1 MNAALKPA
9 EPDALKRA
17 LQGRPRQL
25 LIGGRW
31 VSAASGQTLDVFD
44 PATGEVFAQAAA
56 GGAEDI
62 DLAVKAA
69 RQAFEK
75 GSWRTTSPSERAR
88 LLWKLS
94 DAIEA
99 NAAELA
105 MLETVDNGM
114 PLWLAQ
120 MWNIPKAVD
129 CLRYYSGWPTRLTGE
144 TLPVSTPGEYH
155 TYTRKESIGVVGQ
168 IVAWNMPFGMAVGKI
183 APALAAGCTVVLKP
197 AEQTPLSAIRLGELI
212 QEVGFPDGVV
222 NIVTGTGE
230 SAGRPLVAHADV
242 DKIAFTGSTAVGKSI
257 LAAAGGTLKRVTLE
271 LGGKSPVFVFPD
283 ADLEAAT
290 IAAANG
296 IFINTGQICAAGSRL
311 FVHERVYDRVM
322 DGVVARARSL
332 KIGPG
337 AEADTFMGPV
347 VSSRQ
352 LQRVTGYVR
361 AGQEQGAEIVSG
373 DQTLPEKGYFVRPTV
388 LSNVRPEMS
397 VMRDEIFGP
406 VVCALRFG
414 DEDLDAIA
422 RVANDTAYGLS
433 AYIWTSNV
441 STAHKLAS
449 RIKAGSISV
458 NGGAGMDFTMP
469 FGGFKQSG
477 LGREH
482 GREGAEAYTET
493 KTVSI
498 TL

>member
-1 MNAALKPA
+1 MNAFVKPA
-9 EPDALKRA
+9 EPAGLKQSLRA
-17 LQGRPRQL
+17 RPRQL
-25 LIGGRW
+25 LVGGQWRP
-31 VSAASGQTLDVFD
+31 ANSGKVLDVVD
-44 PATGEVFAQAAA
+44 PATGEIFAQAAA
-56 GGAEDI
+56 GEASDI
-62 DLAVKAA
+62 DAAVRAA
-69 RQAFEK
+69 RQALE
-75 GSWRTTSPSERAR
+75 GPWRSTSPAERSR

-105 MLETVDNGM
+105 LLETLDNGM
-114 PLWLAQ
+114 PLWVAQ

-155 TYTRKESIGVVGQ
+155 TYTRKEPIGVVGQ

-183 APALAAGCTVVLKP
+183 APALAAGCTVILKP
-197 AEQTPLSAIRLGELI
+197 AEQTPLSAVRLGELI
-212 QEVGFPDGVV
+212 QEVGFPEGVV

-230 SAGRPLVAHADV
+230 SAGRPLVEHPDV
-242 DKIAFTGSTAVGKSI
+242 DKIAFTGSTRVGKSI
-257 LAAAGGTLKRVTLE
+257 LSAAGGSLKRVTLE
-271 LGGKSPVFVFPD
+271 LGGKSPVFIFPD

-290 IAAANG
+290 VAAANG
-296 IFINTGQICAAGSRL
+296 IFFNTGQICAAGSRL
-311 FVHERVYDRVM
+311 FVHERVYERVM
-322 DGVVARARSL
+322 AGVVDRAKSL

-337 AEADTFMGPV
+337 VEPDTFMGPV
-347 VSSRQ
+347 VSSQQ
-352 LQRVTGYVR
+352 LERVTGYVR
-361 AGQEQGAEIVSG
+361 SGQEQGAEIVAG
-373 DQTLPEKGYFVRPTV
+373 EQVLPEKGYFVRPMV
-388 LSNVRPEMS
+388 LSNVRPQMT
-397 VMRDEIFGP
+397 VMREEIFGP

-414 DEDLDAIA
+414 DEDLEAIA
-422 RVANDTAYGLS
+422 RTANDTSYGLS

-441 STAHKLAS
+441 SIAHKLAS

-482 GREGAEAYTET
+482 GREGVEAYTET

-498 TL
+498 AL

>member
-1 MNAALKPA
+1 MKPA
-9 EPDALKRA
+9 EPNALKRA
-17 LQGRPRQL
+17 LRGRPRQL
-25 LIGGRW
+25 LIGGQWRP
-31 VSAASGQTLDVFD
+31 AASGQVLDVFD

-56 GGAEDI
+56 GGAQDI
-62 DLAVKAA
+62 DLAVRAA
-69 RQAFEK
+69 RLAFEQ
-75 GSWRTTSPSERAR
+75 GPWRSTPPTERAR

-105 MLETVDNGM
+105 LLETIDNGM

-155 TYTRKESIGVVGQ
+155 TYTRKEPIGVVGQ

-197 AEQTPLSAIRLGELI
+197 AEQTPLSALRLGELI

-230 SAGRPLVAHADV
+230 SAGRPLVEHPDV
-242 DKIAFTGSTAVGKSI
+242 DKIAFTGSTGVGKSI

-290 IAAANG
+290 TAAANG

-322 DGVVARARSL
+322 EGVVARAKSL
-332 KIGPG
+332 KICPG
-337 AEADTFMGPV
+337 AQADTFMGPV
-347 VSSRQ
+347 VSSQQ

-373 DQTLPEKGYFVRPTV
+373 EQALPEKGYFVRPTI

-422 RVANDTAYGLS
+422 RVANDTSYGLS

>member
-1 MNAALKPA
+1 MNASPC
-9 EPDALKRA
+9 
-17 LQGRPRQL
+17 RQL

-31 VSAASGQTLDVFD
+31 SSAASGRALDVFD

-62 DLAVKAA
+62 DAAVKAA
-69 RQAFEK
+69 RNALER
-75 GSWRTTSPSERAR
+75 GPWRTTPPAERAR

-105 MLETVDNGM
+105 LLETLDNGM

-129 CLRYYSGWPTRLTGE
+129 CLRYYSGWPMRLTGE

-155 TYTRKESIGVVGQ
+155 TYTRKEPIGVVGQ

-230 SAGRPLVAHADV
+230 SAGRPLVEHPDV
-242 DKIAFTGSTAVGKSI
+242 DKIAFTGSTRVGKSI

-271 LGGKSPVFVFPD
+271 LGGKSPVFIFPD

-290 IAAANG
+290 AAAANG

-322 DGVVARARSL
+322 AGVAERARGL

-337 AEADTFMGPV
+337 SAPDTFMGPV
-347 VSSRQ
+347 VSAQQ
-352 LQRVTGYVR
+352 LERVTGYVR
-361 AGQEQGAEIVSG
+361 AGQQQGAEVVSG
-373 DQTLPEKGYFVRPTV
+373 EQTLPAQGYFVRPTI

-397 VMRDEIFGP
+397 VMREEIFGP

-422 RVANDTAYGLS
+422 RVANDTSYGLS

>member
-1 MNAALKPA
+1 VNAQTQPNPAALKA
-9 EPDALKRA
+9 TLR
-17 LQGRPRQL
+17 GRTQQL
-25 LIGGRW
+25 LIGGQWRD
-31 VSAASGQTLDVFD
+31 ASSGETLDVLD
-44 PATGEVFAQAAA
+44 PATGENFAKAAA
-56 GGAEDI
+56 GGAADI
-62 DLAVKAA
+62 DQAVKAA
-69 RQAFEK
+69 RKAFEH
-75 GSWRTTSPSERAR
+75 GPWRTTSPNERAR

-99 NAAELA
+99 HAEEIAL
-105 MLETVDNGM
+105 LETLDNGM

-120 MWNIPKAVD
+120 MWNVPKAVD

-144 TLPVSTPGEYH
+144 TLPVSSPGEYH
-155 TYTRKESIGVVGQ
+155 TYTRREPVGVVGQ

-197 AEQTPLSAIRLGELI
+197 AEQTPLSAVRLGQLI

-222 NIVTGTGE
+222 NIVTGTGP
-230 SAGRPLVAHADV
+230 SAGRPLVEHPDV

-257 LAAAGGTLKRVTLE
+257 LSAAGAGLKRVTLE
-271 LGGKSPVFVFPD
+271 LGGKSPVIIFPD
-283 ADLEAAT
+283 ADLEGAT
-290 IAAANG
+290 VAAANG

-311 FVHERVYDRVM
+311 FIHERIYDRVM
-322 DGVVARARSL
+322 EGVVNQARSL

-337 AEADTFMGPV
+337 AEPGTFMGPV
-347 VSSRQ
+347 VSAKQRD
-352 LQRVTGYVR
+352 RVTGYIR
-361 AGQEQGAEIVSG
+361 AGGEQGAEIVAGEQS
-373 DQTLPEKGYFVRPTV
+373 LPSQGFFVRPTV
-388 LSNVRPEMS
+388 LSNVKPEMS

-406 VVCALRFG
+406 VVCATRFN
-414 DEDLDAIA
+414 DEDLENIA
-422 RVANDTAYGLS
+422 RFANDTSYGLS

-441 STAHKLAS
+441 SIAHKLAS
-449 RIKAGSISV
+449 RIRAGSICV

-469 FGGFKQSG
+469 FGGYKNSG

-482 GREGAEAYTET
+482 GREGVEAYTEV

>member
-1 MNAALKPA
+1 MNASLKPV
-9 EPDALKRA
+9 EPAGLKKA
-17 LQGRPRQL
+17 LQARPGQL
-25 LIGGRW
+25 FIGGKWRP
-31 VSAASGQTLDVFD
+31 AASGKGLDVFD
-44 PATGEVFAQAAA
+44 PATGEIFAQAAA
-56 GGAEDI
+56 GGAADI
-62 DLAVKAA
+62 DAAVKAA
-69 RQAFEK
+69 RQALEQ
-75 GSWRTTSPSERAR
+75 GPWRTTSPAERSR

-105 MLETVDNGM
+105 LLETLDNGM
-114 PLWLAQ
+114 PLWVAQ
-120 MWNIPKAVD
+120 MWNIPKAVE
-129 CLRYYSGWPTRLTGE
+129 CLRYYSGWPMRLTGE
-144 TLPVSTPGEYH
+144 TLPVSSPGEYH
-155 TYTRKESIGVVGQ
+155 TYTRKEPIGVVGQ

-183 APALAAGCTVVLKP
+183 APALAAGCTLVLKP

-230 SAGRPLVAHADV
+230 SAGRPLVDHPDI
-242 DKIAFTGSTAVGKSI
+242 DKIAFTGSTKVGKSI
-257 LAAAGGTLKRVTLE
+257 LSAAGSTLKRVTLE
-271 LGGKSPVFVFPD
+271 LGGKSPVFIFPD
-283 ADLEAAT
+283 APLEAAT
-290 IAAANG
+290 AAAANG
-296 IFINTGQICAAGSRL
+296 IFFNTGQICAAGSRL
-311 FVHERVYDRVM
+311 FVHERIYDRVM
-322 DGVVARARSL
+322 EGVVDRARTL

-337 AEADTFMGPV
+337 AEPDTFMGPV
-347 VSSRQ
+347 VSSQQ
-352 LQRVTGYVR
+352 LERVAGYVR
-361 AGQEQGAEIVSG
+361 SGQQQGAEIVAGEQS
-373 DQTLPEKGYFVRPTV
+373 LPSKGYFVRPMV
-388 LSNVRPEMS
+388 LSNVRPEMT
-397 VMRDEIFGP
+397 VMREEIFGP

-422 RVANDTAYGLS
+422 RTANDTSYGLS

-498 TL
+498 AL

>member
-1 MNAALKPA
+1 MNASLK
-9 EPDALKRA
+9 ET

-25 LIGGRW
+25 LIGGKWRP
-31 VSAASGQTLDVFD
+31 AASGKVLDVFD
-44 PATGEVFAQAAA
+44 PANGEVFAQAAA
-56 GGAEDI
+56 GEAADI
-62 DLAVKAA
+62 DAAVKAA
-69 RQAFEK
+69 RHALEQSA
-75 GSWRTTSPSERAR
+75 WRTTSPAERAR

-105 MLETVDNGM
+105 LLETLDNGM
-114 PLWLAQ
+114 PLWVAQ
-120 MWNIPKAVD
+120 MWNIPKAVE
-129 CLRYYSGWPTRLTGE
+129 CLRYYSGWPMRLTGE

-155 TYTRKESIGVVGQ
+155 TYTRKEPIGVVGQ

-212 QEVGFPDGVV
+212 QEVGFPEGVV

-230 SAGRPLVAHADV
+230 SAGRPLVEHPDI
-242 DKIAFTGSTAVGKSI
+242 DKIAFTGSTRVGKSI
-257 LAAAGGTLKRVTLE
+257 LSAAGGTLKRVTLE
-271 LGGKSPVFVFPD
+271 LGGKSPVFIFPD
-283 ADLEAAT
+283 AQLEGAT
-290 IAAANG
+290 AAAANG
-296 IFINTGQICAAGSRL
+296 IFFNTGQICAAGSRL
-311 FVHERVYDRVM
+311 FVHERVYDKVM
-322 DGVVARARSL
+322 EGVVERARTL

-337 AEADTFMGPV
+337 AEPDTFMGPV
-347 VSSRQ
+347 VSAQQ
-352 LQRVTGYVR
+352 LERVTSYVR
-361 AGQEQGAEIVSG
+361 SGQQQGAEIVAG
-373 DQTLPEKGYFVRPTV
+373 EQKLPAKGYFVRPTV
-388 LSNVRPEMS
+388 LSNVRPDMT
-397 VMRDEIFGP
+397 VMREEIFGP

-414 DEDLDAIA
+414 DDDMDAIA
-422 RVANDTAYGLS
+422 RVANDTSYGLS

-441 STAHKLAS
+441 SVAHKLAA

-482 GREGAEAYTET
+482 GREGVEAYTET
-493 KTVSI
+493 KTISI

>member
-1 MNAALKPA
+1 MTAVR
-9 EPDALKRA
+9 E
-17 LQGRPRQL
+17 RPREL
-25 LIGGRW
+25 LIGGKWRP
-31 VSAASGQTLDVFD
+31 ASTGKVLDVFN

-56 GGAEDI
+56 AEAADI
-62 DLAVKAA
+62 NAAVEAA
-69 RQAFEK
+69 RHAFER
-75 GSWRTTSPSERAR
+75 SAWRTTSPAERAR

-105 MLETVDNGM
+105 MLETLDNGM
-114 PLWLAQ
+114 PLWVAR
-120 MWNIPKAVD
+120 MWNIPKAIE
-129 CLRYYSGWPTRLTGE
+129 CLRYYSGWPMRLTGE

-155 TYTRKESIGVVGQ
+155 TYTRKEPIGVVGQ

-197 AEQTPLSAIRLGELI
+197 AEQTPLSAVRLGELI
-212 QEVGFPDGVV
+212 QEVGFPEGVV
-222 NIVTGTGE
+222 NIVTGPGE
-230 SAGRPLVAHADV
+230 SAGRPLVEHPDV
-242 DKIAFTGSTAVGKSI
+242 DKIAFTGSTRVGKSI
-257 LAAAGGTLKRVTLE
+257 LSAAGGTLKRITLE
-271 LGGKSPVFVFPD
+271 LGGKSPVFIFPD
-283 ADLEAAT
+283 AQLEGAT
-290 IAAANG
+290 AAAANG
-296 IFINTGQICAAGSRL
+296 IFFNTGQICAAGSRL

-322 DGVVARARSL
+322 EGVVSRARTL

-337 AEADTFMGPV
+337 TEPDTFMGPV
-347 VSSRQ
+347 VSAQQ
-352 LQRVTGYVR
+352 LERVAAYVR
-361 AGQEQGAEIVSG
+361 NGQQQGAEIVAG
-373 DQTLPEKGYFVRPTV
+373 EQTLPNKGYFVRPMV
-388 LSNVRPEMS
+388 LSNVRPDMT
-397 VMRDEIFGP
+397 VMREEIFGP

-414 DEDLDAIA
+414 DDDMDGIA
-422 RVANDTAYGLS
+422 RIANDTSYGLS

-441 STAHKLAS
+441 SIAHKLAA

-482 GREGAEAYTET
+482 GREGVEAYIET
-493 KTVSI
+493 KTISI

>member
-9 EPDALKRA
+9 EPGTLKRA
-17 LQGRPRQL
+17 LQERPRQL

-31 VSAASGQTLDVFD
+31 LPAASGLVLDVFD
-44 PATGEVFAQAAA
+44 PSTGEVFAQAAA
-56 GGAEDI
+56 GGAQDI

-69 RQAFEK
+69 RRAFES
-75 GSWRTTSPSERAR
+75 GPWRSTPPAERAR

-105 MLETVDNGM
+105 LLETIDNGM

-155 TYTRKESIGVVGQ
+155 TYTRKEPIGVVGQ

-230 SAGRPLVAHADV
+230 SAGRPLVEHPDV
-242 DKIAFTGSTAVGKSI
+242 DKIAFTGSTRVGKSI

-290 IAAANG
+290 TAAANG

-322 DGVVARARSL
+322 EGVVARARSL

-347 VSSRQ
+347 VSAQQ

-373 DQTLPEKGYFVRPTV
+373 EQVLPGKGYFVRPTV

-397 VMRDEIFGP
+397 VMREEIFGP

-422 RVANDTAYGLS
+422 RVANDTSYGLS

>member
-9 EPDALKRA
+9 EPGALKRA
-17 LQGRPRQL
+17 LQGCPRQL

-31 VSAASGQTLDVFD
+31 RPAASGQALDVFD

-69 RQAFEK
+69 RQAFEQ
-75 GSWRTTSPSERAR
+75 GPWRTTPPAERAR

-105 MLETVDNGM
+105 LLETIDNGM

-155 TYTRKESIGVVGQ
+155 TYTRKEPIGVVGQ

-212 QEVGFPDGVV
+212 QEAGFPEGVV

-230 SAGRPLVAHADV
+230 SAGRPLVEHPDV
-242 DKIAFTGSTAVGKSI
+242 DKIAFTGSTRVGKSI

-290 IAAANG
+290 TAAANG

-322 DGVVARARSL
+322 EGVVARARSL

-347 VSSRQ
+347 VSSQQ

-373 DQTLPEKGYFVRPTV
+373 EQALPEKGYFVRPTV

-422 RVANDTAYGLS
+422 RVANDTSYGLS

>member
-1 MNAALKPA
+1 MSTVQ
-9 EPDALKRA
+9 E
-17 LQGRPRQL
+17 RPREL
-25 LIGGRW
+25 LIGGKWRP
-31 VSAASGQTLDVFD
+31 ASSGKVLDVFN
-44 PATGEVFAQAAA
+44 PATGDVFARAAA
-56 GGAEDI
+56 GEAADI
-62 DLAVKAA
+62 DAAVKAA
-69 RQAFEK
+69 RHALEK
-75 GSWRTTSPSERAR
+75 SAWRTTSPAERAR

-99 NAAELA
+99 NAGELA
-105 MLETVDNGM
+105 MLETLDNGM
-114 PLWLAQ
+114 PLWVAQ
-120 MWNIPKAVD
+120 MWNIPKAVE
-129 CLRYYSGWPTRLTGE
+129 CLRYYSGWPMRLTGE

-155 TYTRKESIGVVGQ
+155 TYTRKEPIGVVGQ

-212 QEVGFPDGVV
+212 QEVGFPEGVV

-230 SAGRPLVAHADV
+230 SAGRPLVEHPDV
-242 DKIAFTGSTAVGKSI
+242 DKIAFTGSTRVGKSI
-257 LAAAGGTLKRVTLE
+257 LSAAGGTLKRVTLE
-271 LGGKSPVFVFPD
+271 LGGKSPVFIFPD
-283 ADLEAAT
+283 AELEGAT
-290 IAAANG
+290 AAAANG
-296 IFINTGQICAAGSRL
+296 IFFNTGQICAAGSRL

-322 DGVVARARSL
+322 EGVVNRARTL

-337 AEADTFMGPV
+337 AEPDTFMGPV
-347 VSSRQ
+347 VSAQQ
-352 LQRVTGYVR
+352 LERVAGYVR
-361 AGQEQGAEIVSG
+361 AGQSQGAQVVVGE
-373 DQTLPEKGYFVRPTV
+373 QPLPAKGYFVRPTV
-388 LSNVRPEMS
+388 LSNVTPDMT
-397 VMRDEIFGP
+397 VMREEIFGP

-414 DEDLDAIA
+414 DEDMDAIA
-422 RVANDTAYGLS
+422 RVANDTSYGLS

-441 STAHKLAS
+441 SVAHKLAS

-482 GREGAEAYTET
+482 GREGVEAYTET
-493 KTVSI
+493 KTISI

>member
-1 MNAALKPA
+1 MNASPS
-9 EPDALKRA
+9 
-17 LQGRPRQL
+17 RQL

-31 VSAASGQTLDVFD
+31 SPAASGRALDVFD

-62 DLAVKAA
+62 DAAVKAA
-69 RQAFEK
+69 RNALER
-75 GSWRTTSPSERAR
+75 GPWRTIPPAERAR

-105 MLETVDNGM
+105 LLETRDNGM

-129 CLRYYSGWPTRLTGE
+129 CLRYYSGWPMRLTGE

-155 TYTRKESIGVVGQ
+155 TYTRKEPIGVVGQ

-230 SAGRPLVAHADV
+230 SAGRPLVEHPDV
-242 DKIAFTGSTAVGKSI
+242 DKIAFTGSTRVGKSI

-271 LGGKSPVFVFPD
+271 LGGKSPVFIFPD

-290 IAAANG
+290 TAAANG

-322 DGVVARARSL
+322 AGVAERARGL

-337 AEADTFMGPV
+337 SAPDTFMGPV
-347 VSSRQ
+347 VSAQQ
-352 LQRVTGYVR
+352 LERVTGYVR
-361 AGQEQGAEIVSG
+361 AGQQQGAEVLSG
-373 DQTLPEKGYFVRPTV
+373 EQTLPAQGYFVRPTI

-397 VMRDEIFGP
+397 VMREEIFGP

-414 DEDLDAIA
+414 DEDLDAVA
-422 RVANDTAYGLS
+422 RIANDTSYGLS

>member
-1 MNAALKPA
+1 MNAALQ
-9 EPDALKRA
+9 E
-17 LQGRPRQL
+17 RPRQL
-25 LIGGRW
+25 LIGGKWRP
-31 VSAASGQTLDVFD
+31 ASSGKVLDVFN

-56 GGAEDI
+56 GEAADI
-62 DLAVKAA
+62 DAAVKAA
-69 RQAFEK
+69 RHALEL
-75 GSWRTTSPSERAR
+75 SAWRTTSPAERAR

-105 MLETVDNGM
+105 LLETLDNGM
-114 PLWLAQ
+114 PLWVAQ
-120 MWNIPKAVD
+120 MWNIPKAVE
-129 CLRYYSGWPTRLTGE
+129 CLRYYSGWPMRLTGE

-155 TYTRKESIGVVGQ
+155 TYTRKEPIGVVGQ

-212 QEVGFPDGVV
+212 QEVGFPEGVV

-230 SAGRPLVAHADV
+230 SAGRPLVEHPDV
-242 DKIAFTGSTAVGKSI
+242 DKIAFTGSTRVGKSI
-257 LAAAGGTLKRVTLE
+257 LSAAGSTLKRVTLE
-271 LGGKSPVFVFPD
+271 LGGKSPVFIFPD
-283 ADLEAAT
+283 AQLEGAT
-290 IAAANG
+290 AAAANG
-296 IFINTGQICAAGSRL
+296 IFFNTGQICAAGSRL
-311 FVHERVYDRVM
+311 FIHERVYEQVM
-322 DGVVARARSL
+322 EGVVNRACTL

-337 AEADTFMGPV
+337 AEPDTFMGPV
-347 VSSRQ
+347 VSAQQ
-352 LQRVTGYVR
+352 LERITGYVR
-361 AGQEQGAEIVSG
+361 SGQQQGAEVVAG
-373 DQTLPEKGYFVRPTV
+373 EQTLPSKGYFVRPTV
-388 LSNVRPEMS
+388 LSNVRPDMA
-397 VMRDEIFGP
+397 VMREEIFGP

-422 RVANDTAYGLS
+422 RVANDTSYGLS

-441 STAHKLAS
+441 SVAHKLAS

-482 GREGAEAYTET
+482 GREGVEAYTET
-493 KTVSI
+493 KTISI

>member
-1 MNAALKPA
+1 MNASPS
-9 EPDALKRA
+9 
-17 LQGRPRQL
+17 RQL
-25 LIGGRW
+25 LIDGRW
-31 VSAASGQTLDVFD
+31 SPATSGRVLDVFD

-56 GGAEDI
+56 GGAADI
-62 DLAVKAA
+62 DAAVKAA
-69 RQAFEK
+69 RNAFER
-75 GSWRTTSPSERAR
+75 GPWRTTPPAERAR

-105 MLETVDNGM
+105 LLETRDNGM

-129 CLRYYSGWPTRLTGE
+129 CLRYYSGWPMRLTGE

-155 TYTRKESIGVVGQ
+155 TYTRKEPIGVVGQ

-230 SAGRPLVAHADV
+230 SAGRPLVEHPDV
-242 DKIAFTGSTAVGKSI
+242 DKIAFTGSTRVGKSI

-271 LGGKSPVFVFPD
+271 LGGKSPVFIFPD

-290 IAAANG
+290 TAAANG

-322 DGVVARARSL
+322 EGVAARAKAL

-337 AEADTFMGPV
+337 SEADTFMGPV
-347 VSSRQ
+347 VSAQQ
-352 LQRVTGYVR
+352 LERVTGYVR
-361 AGQEQGAEIVSG
+361 AGQQQGAEVLSG
-373 DQTLPEKGYFVRPTV
+373 EQTLPTRGYFVRPTI

-397 VMRDEIFGP
+397 VMREEIFGP

-422 RVANDTAYGLS
+422 RVANDTSYGLS

>member
-1 MNAALKPA
+1 MNAALNPA
-9 EPDALKRA
+9 EPSALKRA

-31 VSAASGQTLDVFD
+31 RPAASGQALDVFD
-44 PATGEVFAQAAA
+44 PATGEVFAQASA

-69 RQAFEK
+69 RQAFEQ
-75 GSWRTTSPSERAR
+75 GPWRTTPPAERAR

-105 MLETVDNGM
+105 LLETIDNGM

-155 TYTRKESIGVVGQ
+155 TYTRKEPIGVVGQ

-212 QEVGFPDGVV
+212 QEVGFPEGVV

-230 SAGRPLVAHADV
+230 SAGRPLVEHPDV
-242 DKIAFTGSTAVGKSI
+242 DKIAFTGSTRVGKSI

-290 IAAANG
+290 TAAANG

-322 DGVVARARSL
+322 EGVVARARSL

-347 VSSRQ
+347 VSLQQ

-373 DQTLPEKGYFVRPTV
+373 EQALPEKGYFVRPTV

-422 RVANDTAYGLS
+422 RVANDTSYGLS

>member
-1 MNAALKPA
+1 MNAVLKPA
-9 EPDALKRA
+9 EPGALKRA

-25 LIGGRW
+25 LIGARW
-31 VSAASGQTLDVFD
+31 RPAVSGQVLDVFD

-69 RQAFEK
+69 RQAFEQ
-75 GSWRTTSPSERAR
+75 GPWRTTPPAERAR

-105 MLETVDNGM
+105 LLETIDNGM

-155 TYTRKESIGVVGQ
+155 TYTRKEPIGVVGQ

-212 QEVGFPDGVV
+212 QEVGFPEGVV

-230 SAGRPLVAHADV
+230 SAGRPLVEHPDV
-242 DKIAFTGSTAVGKSI
+242 DKIAFTGSTRVGKSI

-290 IAAANG
+290 TAAANG

-322 DGVVARARSL
+322 EGVVARARSL

-347 VSSRQ
+347 VSSQQ

-373 DQTLPEKGYFVRPTV
+373 EQALPEKGYFVRPTV

-422 RVANDTAYGLS
+422 RVANDTSYGLS

-449 RIKAGSISV
+449 RIKAGSIAV

>member
-1 MNAALKPA
+1 MNAQPMQHDPAALKA
-9 EPDALKRA
+9 GLR
-17 LQGRPRQL
+17 GRPQQL
-25 LIGGRW
+25 LIGGQWRAA
-31 VSAASGQTLDVFD
+31 VTGKTFDVLDPASGD
-44 PATGEVFAQAAA
+44 VFAQAAA
-56 GGAEDI
+56 GEAADI

-69 RQAFEK
+69 RKAFEE
-75 GSWRTTSPSERAR
+75 GSWRSTPPNERAR

-105 MLETVDNGM
+105 LLETLDNGM

-120 MWNIPKAVD
+120 MWNVPKAVD
-129 CLRYYSGWPTRLTGE
+129 CLRYYAGWPTRLTGE
-144 TLPVSTPGEYH
+144 TLPVSSPGEYH
-155 TYTRKESIGVVGQ
+155 TYTRPEPVGVVGQ

-197 AEQTPLSAIRLGELI
+197 AEQTPLSAIRLGQLI
-212 QEVGFPDGVV
+212 QEVGFPEGVV

-230 SAGRPLVAHADV
+230 SAGRPLVEHPDV
-242 DKIAFTGSTAVGKSI
+242 DKIAFTGSTRVGKSI
-257 LAAAGGTLKRVTLE
+257 LSAAGANLKRVTLE
-271 LGGKSPVFVFPD
+271 LGGKSPVIIFPD

-290 IAAANG
+290 AAAANG

-311 FVHERVYDRVM
+311 FIHERIYDRVM
-322 DGVVARARSL
+322 EGVVAQARSL

-337 AEADTFMGPV
+337 VEPGTFMGPV
-347 VSSRQ
+347 VSAQQ
-352 LQRVTGYVR
+352 LERVTGYIR
-361 AGQEQGAEIVSG
+361 AGEQQGAEIVSG
-373 DQTLPEKGYFVRPTV
+373 EQALPARGFFVRPVV
-388 LSNVRPEMS
+388 LSHVRPEMS

-406 VVCALRFG
+406 VVCATRFD
-414 DEDLDAIA
+414 DEELDRIA
-422 RVANDTAYGLS
+422 RVANDTSYGLS
-433 AYIWTSNV
+433 AYIWTRNV
-441 STAHKLAS
+441 GIAHKLAA

-477 LGREH
+477 IGREH
-482 GREGAEAYTET
+482 GKEGMEAYTET

>member
-1 MNAALKPA
+1 MNASPS
-9 EPDALKRA
+9 
-17 LQGRPRQL
+17 RQL
-25 LIGGRW
+25 LIDGRW
-31 VSAASGQTLDVFD
+31 SPAASGRALDVFD

-56 GGAEDI
+56 GGAADI
-62 DLAVKAA
+62 DAAVKAA
-69 RQAFEK
+69 RNAFER
-75 GSWRTTSPSERAR
+75 GPWRTTPPAERAR

-105 MLETVDNGM
+105 LLETRDNGM

-129 CLRYYSGWPTRLTGE
+129 CLRYYSGWPMRLTGE

-155 TYTRKESIGVVGQ
+155 TYTRKEPIGVVGQ

-230 SAGRPLVAHADV
+230 SAGRPLVEHPDV
-242 DKIAFTGSTAVGKSI
+242 DKIAFTGSTQVGKSI

-271 LGGKSPVFVFPD
+271 LGGKSPVFIFPD

-290 IAAANG
+290 TAAANG

-322 DGVVARARSL
+322 EGVAARAKAL

-337 AEADTFMGPV
+337 SEADTFMGPV
-347 VSSRQ
+347 VSAQQ
-352 LQRVTGYVR
+352 LERVTGYVR
-361 AGQEQGAEIVSG
+361 AGQQQGAEVLSG
-373 DQTLPEKGYFVRPTV
+373 EQTLPAKGYFVRPTI

-397 VMRDEIFGP
+397 VMREEIFGP

-422 RVANDTAYGLS
+422 RVANDTSYGLS

-449 RIKAGSISV
+449 RIKAGSICV

-493 KTVSI
+493 KTGSI

>member
-1 MNAALKPA
+1 MSTVQ
-9 EPDALKRA
+9 E
-17 LQGRPRQL
+17 RPREL
-25 LIGGRW
+25 LIGGKWRP
-31 VSAASGQTLDVFD
+31 ASSGKVLDVFN
-44 PATGEVFAQAAA
+44 PATGEVFARAAA
-56 GGAEDI
+56 GEAADV
-62 DLAVKAA
+62 DAAVKAA
-69 RQAFEK
+69 RHALEK
-75 GSWRTTSPSERAR
+75 STWRTTSPAERAR

-99 NAAELA
+99 NASELA
-105 MLETVDNGM
+105 MLETLDNGM
-114 PLWLAQ
+114 PLWVAQ
-120 MWNIPKAVD
+120 MWNIPKAVE
-129 CLRYYSGWPTRLTGE
+129 CLRYYSGWPMRLTGE

-155 TYTRKESIGVVGQ
+155 TYTRKEPIGVVGQ

-212 QEVGFPDGVV
+212 QEVGFPEGVV

-230 SAGRPLVAHADV
+230 SAGRPLVEHPDV
-242 DKIAFTGSTAVGKSI
+242 DKIAFTGSTRVGKSI
-257 LAAAGGTLKRVTLE
+257 LSAAGSTLKRVTLE
-271 LGGKSPVFVFPD
+271 LGGKSPVFIFPD
-283 ADLEAAT
+283 AELEGAT
-290 IAAANG
+290 AAAANG
-296 IFINTGQICAAGSRL
+296 IFFNTGQICAAGSRL

-322 DGVVARARSL
+322 EGVVNRARTL

-337 AEADTFMGPV
+337 SEPDTFMGPV
-347 VSSRQ
+347 VSAQQ
-352 LQRVTGYVR
+352 LERVTGYVR
-361 AGQEQGAEIVSG
+361 AGQSQGAQIVAG
-373 DQTLPEKGYFVRPTV
+373 EQTLPAKGYFVRPTV
-388 LSNVRPEMS
+388 LSNVTPEMT
-397 VMRDEIFGP
+397 VMREEIFGP

-414 DEDLDAIA
+414 DEDMDAIA
-422 RVANDTAYGLS
+422 RVANDTSYGLS

-441 STAHKLAS
+441 SVAHKLAS

-482 GREGAEAYTET
+482 GREGVEAYTET
-493 KTVSI
+493 KTISI

>member
-1 MNAALKPA
+1 M
-9 EPDALKRA
+9 
-17 LQGRPRQL
+17 
-25 LIGGRW
+25 
-31 VSAASGQTLDVFD
+31 LDVIN
-44 PATGEVFAQAAA
+44 PANGEVFAQAAA

-62 DLAVKAA
+62 DAAVRAA
-69 RQAFEK
+69 RAAFER
-75 GSWRTTSPSERAR
+75 GPWRTTTPMERAR

-105 MLETVDNGM
+105 MLETLDNGM
-114 PLWLAQ
+114 PLWVAQ
-120 MWNIPKAVD
+120 MWNVPKAVE
-129 CLRYYSGWPTRLTGE
+129 CLRYYSGWPTRLVGE
-144 TLPVSTPGEYH
+144 TLPVSAPGEYH
-155 TYTRKESIGVVGQ
+155 TYTRREPIGVVGQ

-197 AEQTPLSAIRLGELI
+197 AEQTPLSAVHLGELI

-230 SAGRPLVAHADV
+230 SAGRALVEHPDV
-242 DKIAFTGSTAVGKSI
+242 DKIAFTGSTRVGKSI

-271 LGGKSPVFVFPD
+271 LGGKSPVFIFPD
-283 ADLEAAT
+283 APLEAAT
-290 IAAANG
+290 TAAANG
-296 IFINTGQICAAGSRL
+296 IFFNTGQICAAGSRL
-311 FVHERVYDRVM
+311 FVHERVYDKVM
-322 DGVVARARSL
+322 DGVVRRARDL

-337 AEADTFMGPV
+337 SEPDTFMGPV
-347 VSSRQ
+347 VSAAQ
-352 LQRVTGYVR
+352 LERVTSYVR
-361 AGQEQGAEIVSG
+361 AGQQQGAEIVSG
-373 DQTLPEKGYFVRPTV
+373 EQKLPERGYFVRPTV
-388 LSNVRPEMS
+388 LSNVRPDMT
-397 VMRDEIFGP
+397 VMREEIFGP
-406 VVCALRFG
+406 VVCALRFN

-422 RVANDTAYGLS
+422 RSANDTSYGLS

-441 STAHKLAS
+441 SIAHKLAS

>member
-9 EPDALKRA
+9 EPSALKRA

-31 VSAASGQTLDVFD
+31 RPAASGQALDVFD
-44 PATGEVFAQAAA
+44 PATGEVFAQASA

-69 RQAFEK
+69 RQAFEQ
-75 GSWRTTSPSERAR
+75 GPWRTTPPAERAR

-105 MLETVDNGM
+105 LLETIDNGM

-155 TYTRKESIGVVGQ
+155 TYTRKEPIGVVGQ

-212 QEVGFPDGVV
+212 QEVGFPEGVV

-230 SAGRPLVAHADV
+230 SAGRPLVEHPDV
-242 DKIAFTGSTAVGKSI
+242 DKIAFTGSTRVGKSI

-290 IAAANG
+290 TAAANG

-322 DGVVARARSL
+322 EGVVARARSL

-347 VSSRQ
+347 VSLQQ

-373 DQTLPEKGYFVRPTV
+373 EQALPEKGYFVRPTV

-422 RVANDTAYGLS
+422 RVANDTSYGLS